1 MAFRKLAMESNL
13 RRDPTALTMN
23 FFAQKAG
30 EIAGKVMIFTFAIL
44 CVVFAFSFIGAAT
57 AIGATIADHQSANDF
72 GNIPAFYFNTV
83 RSTLHIYYGHTSHG
97 SQVMTGLSMLETQ
110 DDTQYKIPSIYD
122 DGDID
127 LGDPW
132 DPHTRDYLDNHPG
145 TNLVMWS
152 WCGQLS
158 DEGTDVDDYL
168 SRMSNLEADYPSV
181 TFVYMTG
188 HLDGSGPSGT
198 LYTHNN
204 QIRTYCQANNKV
216 LFDFADIESYDPDG
230 NYYQDDRDWCEWC
243 TTWCASHSCPGYGCV
258 TENDDCAH
266 SQCFNCYRK
275 GRAFWWLLARIAGWN
290 PSATVFYVHPNGTC
304 GNNNPC
310 YTTIQAAMTAV
321 GDGIE
326 IRVAGR
332 TFNEAPTKGTVGTVT
347 FTGGWNDAFT
357 GRTGTTEMYAPVA
370 TGGAIL
376 RLLPDI
382 RVVAP

>member
-1 MAFRKLAMESNL
+1 MESNL
-13 RRDPTALTMN
+13 RRDPAALTMN
-23 FFAQKAG
+23 FFAQKGG
-30 EIAGKVMIFTFAIL
+30 EIAGKVMMFTRAIL

-72 GNIPAFYFNTV
+72 SKIPASYFNTV

-97 SQVMTGLSMLETQ
+97 SQVMTGLSMLDVENHTLYEQ
-110 DDTQYKIPSIYD
+110 PTIYD
-122 DGDID
+122 DYRID
-127 LGDPW
+127 LGYPEWEPD
-132 DPHTRDYLDNHPG
+132 TRDFLRDNPE

-168 SRMSNLEADYPSV
+168 SRMSNLETDYPSV

-204 QIRTYCQANNKV
+204 QIRAYCQANNKV
-216 LFDFADIESYDPDG
+216 LFDFADIESYNPDG
-230 NYYQDDRDWCEWC
+230 YYFPDGTDWCEWC
-243 TTWCASHSCPGYGCV
+243 TDWCETHSCPSYGC
-258 TENDDCAH
+258 DDCGH

-275 GRAFWWLLARIAGWN
+275 GRAFWWLLASIAGWN
-290 PSATVFYVHPNGTC
+290 PSATVFYVHPTGTC
-304 GNNNPC
+304 GDKTPC
-310 YTTIQAAMTAV
+310 YTTIQAAMTAA

-332 TFNEAPTKGTVGTVT
+332 TFNEAPTKSTVGTVIL
-347 FTGGWNDAFT
+347 TGGWNDTFALKDGIT
-357 GRTGTTEMYAPVA
+357 QMYAPFA

>member
-1 MAFRKLAMESNL
+1 MTFRKLAVESNL
-13 RRDPTALTMN
+13 PRDPAALNIN
-23 FFAQKAG
+23 FFARKCG
-30 EIAGKVMIFTFAIL
+30 EIAGKVMIFTRAIL

-72 GNIPAFYFNTV
+72 GNIPVSYFNTV

-97 SQVMTGLSMLETQ
+97 SQVVTGLNMLQNQ
-110 DDTQYKIPSIYD
+110 DQVTYAMPPYLYD
-122 DGDID
+122 DYDID
-127 LGDPW
+127 LGNPDW
-132 DPHTRDYLDNHPG
+132 ETKTQYYLDNHPG

-168 SRMSNLEADYPSV
+168 SRMNNLEADYPSV

-188 HLDGSGPSGT
+188 HLDGEGPSGT

-204 QIRTYCQANNKV
+204 QIRAYCQTNNKV

-230 NYYQDDRDWCEWC
+230 NYYPNDTDWCNWC
-243 TTWCASHSCPGYGCV
+243 TDWCASHSCDGCV
-258 TENDDCAH
+258 SCAH

-275 GRAFWWLLARIAGWN
+275 GRAFWWLLARVAGWN
-290 PSATVFYVHPNGTC
+290 PSATVLYVHPNGTC

-310 YTTIQAAMTAV
+310 YTTIQAAMTAA

-332 TFNEAPTKGTVGTVT
+332 TFNEAPTKSTVGTVT

-376 RLLPDI
+376 NLRPDI